1 MLWSGGSD
9 EGIDGGGEGWKGS
22 RRGTDGGEV
31 PILLANTQCTN
42 KTT

>member
-1 MLWSGGSD
+1 MKELMGGWR
-9 EGIDGGGEGWKGS
+9 GGVG
-22 RRGTDGGEV
+22 RGAGDGGEV